1 VQRVPCPSTF
11 VIEPIS
17 KTVSLCMRQREREG
31 CRECQC
37 CVPLN
42 VDDDGE
48 TIVTIFAS
56 CRNRPAGR
64 GGWAA
69 LTMAEAPGHG
79 ANSARLTTFRL
90 LAKYRFVNKVF
101 KALSDPTRRRVLQL
115 LRQRPMS
122 AGELS
127 DHFAVSKPT
136 MSAHFAVLQE
146 AGLIEAEKSGR
157 TIIYRLVMSVLE
169 EALLGF
175 AQTFGWGLE
184 SKRATRFTHH
194 KLAKRTAK
202 GEV

>member
-1 VQRVPCPSTF
+1 VTKRRILRSRGVNYNRELQPTVTLTF
-11 VIEPIS
+11 QFLP
-17 KTVSLCMRQREREG
+17 
-31 CRECQC
+31 
-37 CVPLN
+37 
-42 VDDDGE
+42 
-48 TIVTIFAS
+48 
-56 CRNRPAGR
+56 
-64 GGWAA
+64 A
-69 LTMAEAPGHG
+69 LTL
-79 ANSARLTTFRL
+79 RDDLTMFRL

-115 LRQRPMS
+115 LRERPMS

-184 SKRATRFTHH
+184 TTRATRVSRH
-194 KLAKRTAK
+194 KVSRRPVK
-202 GEV
+202 GEA